1 LDYFDLDYN
10 DAAAAAQPTAR
21 RRSSVYHDDVTDDCW
36 LEPEEWHLWHG
47 LLRTWS
53 LMEAEL
59 DRRLQ
64 EDGGLA
70 LAEFEVLS
78 YLVTG
83 PKQGLRMFE
92 LGDRVLASK
101 TRLTHIV
108 DRLEAQ
114 QFVSRRRDP
123 DDARGVRVV
132 VTARG
137 RKAQAACSPIYVAT
151 VRTRLL
157 DHFTP
162 AQARATIAALDKA
175 RGALGDCSRVAA
187 SDHLVISAT
196 D

>member
-1 LDYFDLDYN
+1 LDYIEPRGN
-10 DAAAAAQPTAR
+10 VQPSAGDG
-21 RRSSVYHDDVTDDCW
+21 SPVYHGRVSDDCW
-36 LEPEEWHLWHG
+36 LAADEWQLWHG

-53 LMEAEL
+53 LMEGEL

-64 EDGGLA
+64 EDAGLS

-78 YLVTG
+78 FLVTG
-83 PKQGLRMFE
+83 PKSGLRMYE
-92 LGDRVLASK
+92 LRERVLASK

-114 QFVSRRRDP
+114 QFVARRRDP

-132 VTARG
+132 VTAKG
-137 RKAQAACSPIYVAT
+137 RRAQGACAPTYVAT

-162 AQARATIAALDKA
+162 AQARATVAALDKA
-175 RGALGDCSRVAA
+175 RAALGDCSRVAEA
-187 SDHLVISAT
+187 DHLVISAA